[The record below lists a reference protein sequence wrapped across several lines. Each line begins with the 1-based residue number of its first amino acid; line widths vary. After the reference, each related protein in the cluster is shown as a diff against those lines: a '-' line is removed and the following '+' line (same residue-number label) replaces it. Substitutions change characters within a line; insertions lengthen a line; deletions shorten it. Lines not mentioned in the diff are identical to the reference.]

1 MLRVDADG
9 RILRAS
15 EHAGDI
21 LGAPS
26 AALLGCALLDLLHL
40 EDEPALRAEMLRV
53 LGGDARR
60 GATEVRLRSA
70 EESARWARITL
81 AARRVPGGITRELLC
96 TLEDVTERRREEDA
110 LRRREAHLNDAQR
123 IAQIGSWAVDQ
134 STMRLAWSEQQ
145 YRIWEMAPT
154 APLSIEATQARVHRE
169 DLALMQGAFARAL
182 HEGGELDVVA
192 RLVMPDGRVKHVH
205 TRGGRSR
212 QGEPDTLVG
221 TTLDVTR
228 AVEAEQRLAARERML
243 SAIFDATFDL
253 MILVER
259 APDGTWIVVAA
270 NRAYF
275 DVAKHYGMEL
285 TRERVLGRELADVL
299 REVWNLSPDASAAMI
314 ARYDEAL
321 RTRAPVAFETHV
333 ETPAGRGYAENV
345 IAPVIEEDGTAR
357 RALWTGRD
365 VTSRKTTERALGESE
380 RQLRDLA
387 ENMREV
393 FWIVDPVSFDL
404 VYLSPSHEQ
413 LLGTKVERLP
423 TSATA
428 WIEHVH
434 PDDRHLLFEGRV
446 HVRDSGPTEVEYR
459 MIKRDGAVC
468 HVRTRGAPVR
478 DERGEVVRI
487 VGITFDVTAERHADD
502 ERRRAVEDLQRLNA
516 ELERRVAERTAAVE
530 RAGRAKDE
538 FLAGMSH
545 ELRTPLNAVLG
556 LSEALRDGVYGPLED
571 RQRRA
576 LDRIEDSG
584 AHLLSLI
591 SDILDLSKIE
601 AGGAALDLH
610 EIGVDDVCRA
620 SIAMVQGL
628 AHKKQQRV
636 AVEIEDGFVTLRA
649 DERRLKQ
656 ILVNLLSNAV
666 KFTPERGSLGL
677 RVTLASDAR
686 TIVFTVWDTGI
697 GIAEADQAR
706 LFQPFVQLDSS
717 LSRQHAGTGLG
728 LALVGR
734 LVSLH
739 GGEVTVDSA
748 PDRGS
753 RFTVVLPRGRITE
766 GPRRSLSPRR
776 GTPAVRV
783 TDPSALQPRREE
795 DPLGR
800 LVLAEDDDTNVAT
813 LSEFLTSLGYEVH
826 HARDGR
832 EAIAR
837 VNEVIPDLVL
847 MDVQMPIVDGLAA
860 MRAIRAST
868 TPRIREVPIIAL
880 TALAMPGDRERCL
893 AAGADEYL
901 TKPVGL
907 KRLAVAI
914 EALRETRRA

>member
-1 MLRVDADG
+1 M
-9 RILRAS
+9 
-15 EHAGDI
+15 
-21 LGAPS
+21 
-26 AALLGCALLDLLHL
+26 
-40 EDEPALRAEMLRV
+40 
-53 LGGDARR
+53 
-60 GATEVRLRSA
+60 
-70 EESARWARITL
+70 
-81 AARRVPGGITRELLC
+81 
-96 TLEDVTERRREEDA
+96 
-110 LRRREAHLNDAQR
+110 
-123 IAQIGSWAVDQ
+123 
-134 STMRLAWSEQQ
+134 
-145 YRIWEMAPT
+145 
-154 APLSIEATQARVHRE
+154 
-169 DLALMQGAFARAL
+169 
-182 HEGGELDVVA
+182 
-192 RLVMPDGRVKHVH
+192 
-205 TRGGRSR
+205 
-212 QGEPDTLVG
+212 
-221 TTLDVTR
+221 
-228 AVEAEQRLAARERML
+228 
-243 SAIFDATFDL
+243 
-253 MILVER
+253 
-259 APDGTWIVVAA
+259 
-270 NRAYF
+270 
-275 DVAKHYGMEL
+275 
-285 TRERVLGRELADVL
+285 
-299 REVWNLSPDASAAMI
+299 
-314 ARYDEAL
+314 
-321 RTRAPVAFETHV
+321 
-333 ETPAGRGYAENV
+333 
-345 IAPVIEEDGTAR
+345 
-357 RALWTGRD
+357 
-365 VTSRKTTERALGESE
+365 
-380 RQLRDLA
+380 
-387 ENMREV
+387 
-393 FWIVDPVSFDL
+393 
-404 VYLSPSHEQ
+404 
-413 LLGTKVERLP
+413 
-423 TSATA
+423 
-428 WIEHVH
+428 
-434 PDDRHLLFEGRV
+434 
-446 HVRDSGPTEVEYR
+446 
-459 MIKRDGAVC
+459 
-468 HVRTRGAPVR
+468 
-478 DERGEVVRI
+478 
-487 VGITFDVTAERHADD
+487 
-502 ERRRAVEDLQRLNA
+502 
-516 ELERRVAERTAAVE
+516 E

-649 DERRLKQ
+649 DERRLRQ